1 MPRSELPAPPEPCIL
16 ESVQPLLLELK
27 ASVHA
32 EVITADHAGRAAC
45 EAFVHDVFAA
55 RYRADVQSFYPDLL
69 EYRDGQRQRAVVGMR
84 QASAGPL
91 FAERY
96 LGMPAEEAI
105 GERFGT
111 AIPRDELVEVGNL
124 ALENPGD
131 ARWAIAATIQF
142 LHELGYRWVLFTAT
156 RVLVNTF
163 QRLGMRPM
171 PLAAA
176 LPDSLGP
183 QAQQWGDYYR
193 TAPRVCAGPISS
205 GFRKLHRTGTP
216 PQPRL
221 EELLAGMTR
230 LARRWRGDDDS
241 QREEG

>member
-1 MPRSELPAPPEPCIL
+1 MPRIELPAPPEPCIL

-32 EVITADHAGRAAC
+32 EVITTDHAGRAAC

-69 EYRDGQRQRAVVGMR
+69 EYREGQRQRAVVGMR

-96 LGMPAEEAI
+96 LGMPAEDAI

-193 TAPRVCAGPISS
+193 TAPRVCAGPIAS

>member
-1 MPRSELPAPPEPCIL
+1 MPRIELPAPPEPCIL

-69 EYRDGQRQRAVVGMR
+69 EYRDGQHQRAVVGMR

-111 AIPRDELVEVGNL
+111 SIPRDELVEVGNL

-131 ARWAIAATIQF
+131 ARWVIAATIQF

-156 RVLVNTF
+156 RVLVNAF

-193 TAPRVCAGPISS
+193 TAPRVCAGPIAS
-205 GFRKLHRTGTP
+205 GFRKLHRAGSP
-216 PQPRL
+216 PQPKL

-230 LARRWRGDDDS
+230 LARRWRDDDGS

>member
-27 ASVHA
+27 TSVRA
-32 EVITADHAGRAAC
+32 EVVTVDHPGRAAC
-45 EAFVHDVFAA
+45 EGFVHDVFAA

-69 EYRDGQRQRAVVGMR
+69 EYRDDERQRAVVGMR
-84 QASAGPL
+84 QASLGPL

-96 LGMPAEEAI
+96 LGMPADEAI
-105 GERFGT
+105 GDRFGQ
-111 AIPRDELVEVGNL
+111 AIARDELVEVGNL

-131 ARWAIAATIQF
+131 ARWVIAATIQF
-142 LHELGYRWVLFTAT
+142 LHEAGYRWVLFTAT

-176 LPDSLGP
+176 RPDSLGP
-183 QAQQWGDYYR
+183 QALQWGDYYR
-193 TAPRVCAGPISS
+193 TAPLVCAGPIAS
-205 GFRKLHRTGTP
+205 GFRKLHRPGATS
-216 PQPRL
+216 QPRL
-221 EELLAGMTR
+221 DELLAGVTR
-230 LARRWRGDDDS
+230 LARRRRDQDR

>member
-1 MPRSELPAPPEPCIL
+1 MPRSELSAPPEPCIL
-16 ESVQPLLLELK
+16 EGVQPLLLELK

-32 EVITADHAGRAAC
+32 QLVTADHPGRKAC

-55 RYRADVQSFYPDLL
+55 RYRADVRAFYPALL
-69 EYRDGQRQRAVVGMR
+69 EYRDGERQRAVVGMR
-84 QASAGPL
+84 QAGTGPL
-91 FAERY
+91 FAEQY
-96 LGMPAEEAI
+96 LGMPAERAI
-105 GERFGT
+105 GERFGQ
-111 AIPRDELVEVGNL
+111 AIARDELVEVGNL

-142 LHELGYRWVLFTAT
+142 LHAAGYRWVVFTAT

-176 LPDSLGP
+176 LPDSLGA
-183 QAQQWGDYYR
+183 QARQWGDYYR
-193 TAPRVCAGPISS
+193 TAPLVCAGPIAA
-205 GFRKLHRTGTP
+205 GFRKIHRSGAV
-216 PQPRL
+216 PQPHL
-221 EELLAGMTR
+221 DELLAAVTR
-230 LARRWRGDDDS
+230 LARPGRDPGDA

>member
-16 ESVQPLLLELK
+16 DSVQPLLLELK
-27 ASVHA
+27 TSVRA
-32 EVITADHAGRAAC
+32 EVVTADHAGRAAC

-105 GERFGT
+105 SERFGT

-183 QAQQWGDYYR
+183 QARQWGDYYR
-193 TAPRVCAGPISS
+193 TAPRVCAGPIAS

-230 LARRWRGDDDS
+230 LARHWRGDDDS

>member
-1 MPRSELPAPPEPCIL
+1 MPRIELPAPPEPCIL

-96 LGMPAEEAI
+96 LGIPAEEAI

-193 TAPRVCAGPISS
+193 TAPRVCAGPIAS